1 MIVRQITALLDKL
14 GKSFPVLA
22 ITGPRQIG
30 KTTLARQFGEK
41 ANKETVY
48 LDLESPR
55 DFEKLST
62 APELF
67 LEQLQGKLVII
78 DEIQRMKSL
87 FPLIRHLVDIKNKP
101 LQFLLLGSAS
111 PDMIRDSSETLAGR
125 IAFIEL
131 GGITLSEAKNKLEQ
145 RWYRGGF
152 PIPFLTSDDEI
163 RQAWFENFLFTYV
176 QRDLPALGSAA
187 PPLVMQRLIRML
199 AHLNGQLLNLS
210 TLSRSLGLSVNTI
223 KSYIDYLENGY
234 MVRRV
239 EPWSSN
245 LGKRI
250 VKTPKIYLRDSGLL
264 HHLLNINTESALL
277 SHPAVGASFESFALD
292 QIFLATGKK
301 AELFFYRE
309 HAGGEVD
316 LLITLGNKII
326 AAVEIKLSSESGL
339 SAAGKKTLEALNAKN
354 QFIVTADSTVTTRLS
369 GNMVLCSLKD
379 FIAIELPAILK

>member
-339 SAAGKKTLEALNAKN
+339 SAAGKKTLEALKVKN